1 MRRRSL
7 LLRFAGA
14 ALAALM
20 GTAVCVPGAQAGTRP
35 YRIYMVL
42 WRGVTPAEKGFMA
55 YFKDHHI
62 PADFI
67 IRNAAED
74 KTKLAGFIKE
84 IKETHPD
91 LVYTFGTTVTTVVAG
106 TVNDRDPATHVT
118 RIPVV
123 FDIVADPLGAG
134 LSRRLSGTGRN
145 LTGVSHV
152 VPLATQVKAIRTLR
166 HYKVLGA
173 LYNPLEKNSS
183 LAVQRLKKILHGYDI
198 RFVASPIATSDGKP
212 SLASV
217 PAAVAKLARAKVQLV
232 YLPSDSFI
240 IGHGK
245 SIIPEI
251 HQYGMPTFSATE
263 GPIRKAGA
271 LIGIVSNYFTVGQ
284 FAAFKATQILVHHRD
299 PGSIPIQTL
308 AKFTFLVNL
317 NTMNALHYYPPVQVL
332 DFAEVV
338 PNRSGGIPLTR

>member
-1 MRRRSL
+1 MRRRSV

-14 ALAALM
+14 LAATLFIM
-20 GTAVCVPGAQAGTRP
+20 TAVLPSAQAGVRP
-35 YRIYMVL
+35 YRIFMVL
-42 WRGVTPAEKGFMA
+42 WRGVTPAERGFMA

-67 IRNAAED
+67 IRNAGED
-74 KTKLAGFIKE
+74 KTKLAGFIKQ
-84 IKETHPD
+84 IKATHPD

-106 TVNDRDPATHVT
+106 TVNNHDPATHVT
-118 RIPVV
+118 HIPVV

-134 LSRRLSGTGRN
+134 LSSRLSGTGRN

-152 VPLATQVKAIRTLR
+152 VPLATQIKAIRTLG

-183 LAVQRLKKILHGYDI
+183 LAVQRMRKILHNFHI
-198 RFVASPIATSDGKP
+198 RFVASPIGTSDGKAT
-212 SLASV
+212 LASV
-217 PAAVAKLARAKVQLV
+217 PAAVARLAKAKVQLV

-251 HQYGMPTFSATE
+251 HKYGIPTFSATE
-263 GPIRKAGA
+263 GPIRNAGA

-284 FAAFKATQILVHHRD
+284 FAAFKASQILVHHRD
-299 PGSIPIQTL
+299 PGRIPIQTL

-338 PNRSGGIPLTR
+338 PDKVAASQ